1 MGFGCKF
8 TDFSCKIGRR
18 APGDF
23 DVWQN
28 IYTFVFEIQMLIILK
43 AEQQ

>member
-8 TDFSCKIGRR
+8 TDFSCKIGRM
-18 APGDF
+18 ASGDF

-28 IYTFVFEIQMLIILK
+28 IYIFVFEIQMLIMLK